1 MFTEHLGKYAIS
13 NCLLSP
19 LILIMYDELWSEI
32 QDMSGEI
39 FDIIDDDNPENNVKC
54 DEFAQ
59 ENYTVWI
66 MTQTVNVL
74 THINELKKVWR
85 DQNFRFTPDQ
95 QLQMD
100 MLMQARRERVDYFRS
115 ENLVWKGPYQSLKKI
130 RGLDGVEEEGDDWNS
145 VWTPPWLS
153 GGSKYNIW
161 KSREKWKVCP
171 NSCLKHM
178 TKMLWVHP
186 KSEKLVSVV
195 K

>member
-39 FDIIDDDNPENNVKC
+39 FDIIDDENPENNVKC

-74 THINELKKVWR
+74 THIKELKKVWR
-85 DQNFRFTPDQ
+85 NQNFRFTPDQ

-130 RGLDGVEEEGDDWNS
+130 RGLDGIEEEEDDW
-145 VWTPPWLS
+145 
-153 GGSKYNIW
+153 
-161 KSREKWKVCP
+161 
-171 NSCLKHM
+171 
-178 TKMLWVHP
+178 
-186 KSEKLVSVV
+186 
-195 K
+195 